1 MKYRKRTDGSLT
13 TKSQLIAENP
23 NTSLPKTWTAE
34 TLDFLGV
41 DPVLA
46 SPKPAVGEF
55 EVAVANGVEYVEG
68 NWVEAWTV
76 QPMFVEYTEEVES
89 EDNGVITVVVEVVTV
104 EEQQEAYTAAKLAK
118 ARESMVITMRQC
130 RLALLGAGLLDNV
143 DTALA
148 SLPEPDKSAATIA
161 WEYGASVER
170 LSAFVVGM
178 GPLLGLSDLEVD
190 ALFEGAKDL

>member
-23 NTSLPKTWTAE
+23 NTSLPKTWTAA

-46 SPKPAVGEF
+46 SPKPTLGEF
-55 EVAVANGVEYVEG
+55 EVAVAAAPVLVEG
-68 NWVEAWTV
+68 SWVEAWTV
-76 QPMFVEYTEEVES
+76 QPMFVEYTEEV
-89 EDNGVITVVVEVVTV
+89 DTDGVKTVKIVTV
-104 EEQQEAYTAAKLAK
+104 AEQEASYTESKLTK
-118 ARESMVITMRQC
+118 MREGMTITMRQC

-143 DTALA
+143 DAAIAT
-148 SLPEPDKSAATIA
+148 LPEPDRSAATIA

-170 LSAFVVGM
+170 LSDFVVGM
-178 GPLLGLSDLEVD
+178 GPLLGLTDLEVD
-190 ALFEGAKDL
+190 ALFEQAVEL

>member
-13 TKSQLIAENP
+13 TKSQLIAENS
-23 NTSLPKTWTAE
+23 NTSLPKTWTAA

-46 SPKPAVGEF
+46 SPKPTLGEF
-55 EVAVANGVEYVEG
+55 EVAVAAAPVLVEG

-76 QPMFVEYTEEVES
+76 RPMFVDNEES
-89 EDNGVITVVVEVVTV
+89 TAA
-104 EEQQEAYTAAKLAK
+104 EQEAAYTAGKLAK
-118 ARESMVITMRQC
+118 ARVGMVITMRQC
-130 RLALLGAGLLDNV
+130 RLALLAAGLLDSV

-148 SLPEPDKSAATIA
+148 TLPEPDKSAATIA

-170 LSAFVVGM
+170 LSDFVVGM
-178 GPLLGLSDLEVD
+178 GPLLGLTDLEVD
-190 ALFEGAKDL
+190 ALFEQAGAL

>member
-1 MKYRKRTDGSLT
+1 MKYRNRSDGSLA
-13 TKSQLIAENP
+13 TKSQLKAANP
-23 NTSLPKTWTAE
+23 NTSLPKVWTAA

-46 SPKPAVGEF
+46 SPKPTVGEY
-55 EVAVANGVEYVEG
+55 EGAVPAAPVQSGG

-76 QPMFVEYTEEVES
+76 VPMFVDTEEATAV
-89 EDNGVITVVVEVVTV
+89 
-104 EEQQEAYTAAKLAK
+104 EQQEAYTAAKQAE

-130 RLALLGAGLLDNV
+130 RLALLGAGLLDSV

-170 LSAFVVGM
+170 LSTFVVGM